1 MLINNKYKIIDK
13 IGSGTFGSIYKGENI
28 RTNEKVAI
36 KVEPILNETKLL
48 KNESIVYQ
56 YLKGS
61 KGVPQV
67 KWFGK
72 DVINYYMVINLFG
85 ESLQTLKNRHSKFSL
100 QLTLKIGIQLIDLV
114 KTIHEKGLI
123 HRDIK
128 PDNFLFGLE
137 EENKTKLHIIDFGF
151 CKTYLDADNNHIKQK
166 KTTGVIGS
174 ATYTSVNSH
183 YFLEQSRRDD
193 LESVGYILLYLYF
206 GELEWQNVNSG
217 EHNKMICNT
226 KERIIENNKNPAV
239 LIDYFNYVKSLQFE
253 ETPDYL
259 FLTDIIKSEI
269 QQK

>member
-1 MLINNKYKIIDK
+1 MLINNKYKIIEK
-13 IGSGTFGSIYKGENI
+13 IGSGTFGNIYKGENI

-36 KVEPILNETKLL
+36 KVEPISNETKLL

-72 DVINYYMVINLFG
+72 DDANYYMVINLFG
-85 ESLQTLKNRHSKFSL
+85 ESLQSLKNRMSVFSL

-114 KTIHEKGLI
+114 KSIHEKGLI

-137 EENKTKLHIIDFGF
+137 TETKTKLHIIDFGF
-151 CKTYLDADNNHIKQK
+151 CKTYLDNDNNHIQEK
-166 KTTGVIGS
+166 KTTGLIGS

-183 YFLEQSRRDD
+183 NFLEQSRRDD
-193 LESVGYILLYLYF
+193 LESIGYILLYLYS
-206 GELEWQNVNSG
+206 GELEWQNVNLTNVF
-217 EHNKMICNT
+217 EKNKMICEL
-226 KERIIENNKNPAV
+226 KEIIFDTPRVPTV

-259 FLTDIIKSEI
+259 FLINKLKSLI
-269 QQK
+269 